1 MLDEYFNFEEV
12 NRLLFDLETNP
23 KYYDKK
29 IKAGNNLSVINSNLT
44 LYLFYDAIYKYK
56 IIVDDIYLFNEYV
69 DNLNKIFR
77 KIDSIEDITKG
88 INKLLCNL
96 LSVTLNFDDLEVDN
110 KKTIVKTIYD
120 RYIVNGYYVHGFPT
134 IYEESIFRNGIR
146 AGTYEN
152 YYPYMRNV
160 DSIFS
165 KHGIKNIFNKDFSDK
180 TMYFT
185 DDLAM
190 ACYYSSIAPG
200 YFSSLL
206 INDLFNNKNKI
217 KDYQNRHFISSFDG
231 LYKYLDRSNF
241 SKYDKDMIIKVAKN
255 EWKYLTSI
263 KKRVS
268 VLLVPRKLINKDC
281 PKFEAI
287 YDDSYNIY
295 EMVDDI
301 LGLRYGTINFNGV
314 IESNNI
320 EILSFYFPVVENKE
334 LASIKLK
341 EDKVEEKPKPV
352 YSYKK
357 LDTYGVVSIL
367 IILGSLLISLGIIAS
382 IIMIGGI

>member
-12 NRLLFDLETNP
+12 NQLLFDLETNP

-29 IKAGNNLSVINSNLT
+29 IKAGNHLSVINNNLT

-56 IIVDDIYLFNEYV
+56 LIVDDIYLFNEYV
-69 DNLNKIFR
+69 DNLNKLFR
-77 KIDSIEDITKG
+77 KIDNIEDIIKG

-96 LSVTLNFDDLEVDN
+96 LSVTLNFNDLEIDN

-146 AGTYEN
+146 TGTYEN
-152 YYPYMRNV
+152 YYSYMKNV

-165 KHGIKNIFNKDFSDK
+165 RYGIKNIFNKDFSDK

-190 ACYYSSIAPG
+190 GCYYSSIAPG
-200 YFSSLL
+200 YFSNFLL
-206 INDLFNNKNKI
+206 NDLFSTKSGIAK
-217 KDYQNRHFISSFDG
+217 YQNRDFVSCCEG
-231 LYKYLDRSNF
+231 LYKFLDKSNF
-241 SKYDKDMIIKVAKN
+241 SSYDKDMIIKVVKN
-255 EWKYLTSI
+255 EWKYLTST

-268 VLLVPRKLINKDC
+268 LLLVPRKIISKDC

-287 YDDSYNIY
+287 YDDSYNLY

-301 LGLRYGTINFNGV
+301 LGLRYSTVNFNGL

-320 EILSFYFPVVENKE
+320 EVLSFYFPISDNKKITN
-334 LASIKLK
+334 IKLK
-341 EDKVEEKPKPV
+341 EEKVVEKEKV
-352 YSYKK
+352 VHSYKK

-382 IIMIGGI
+382 IVMLGGI